1 MSGSALFRPTFTDL
15 RAEVERRVS
24 NDASPETITALIDE
38 FLAAG
43 GDMPAPLI
51 EYDGAVTWLFRSS
64 TAQSVSVV
72 GDVLGY
78 RLDRTQMTRL
88 QGSDLF
94 YLTMHLPLDAHIAYA
109 FAVDA
114 SETTAHARWLDR
126 CVPDPLNPQRIVM
139 TNPLR
144 MMSVLEMPGA
154 ASLIAG
160 FDTLAETPM
169 FAGIHGLWSAAL
181 GCWRRLWVYLPPEY
195 DPAARRY
202 PTLYLLDGE
211 AYLLSAELPLMLD
224 LMIDQNEMSPVIAVL
239 IEPPPVRVSSVV
251 GLRFVVDDVAPWIDA
266 RYATSHDPLDRI
278 IGGADE
284 YATRALMIALQRPD
298 LFGGALAQSPQ
309 TPPIRRVAALLDR
322 RDVRREDAP
331 RCYVDVGRYD
341 DPAAVESTQALCSV
355 LVSGGAVVSY
365 QEFAGGRSFAGWR
378 VTLPDALRFHFG
390 TSSLASLA

>member
-24 NDASPETITALIDE
+24 NDASPETIAVLIDE

-43 GDMPAPLI
+43 GDTPAPLI

-64 TAQSVSVV
+64 IAQSVSVV

-78 RLDRTQMTRL
+78 RPDQTRMTRL

-94 YLTMHLPLDAHIAYA
+94 YLTTYLPLDAHIAYA

-114 SETTAHARWLDR
+114 PETAARTRWIDR
-126 CVPDPLNPQRIVM
+126 CLPDPLNSQRMIM
-139 TNPLR
+139 TSPLR

-154 ASLIAG
+154 APLVAG
-160 FDTLAETPM
+160 FDAYAETPM
-169 FAGIHGLWSAAL
+169 FAGAHVVWSAAT
-181 GCWRRLWVYLPPEY
+181 GCWRRVWVYLPPGY
-195 DPAARRY
+195 DPATRRY
-202 PTLYLLDGE
+202 PAVYLLDGE
-211 AYLLSAELPLMLD
+211 AYLLSAELPLLLD
-224 LMIDQNEMSPVIAVL
+224 LLIDAQEMSPVIAVL
-239 IEPPPVRVSSVV
+239 IEPPP
-251 GLRFVVDDVAPWIDA
+251 LRASFAMVTSFVVDDVVPWIDEQ
-266 RYATSHDPLDRI
+266 YATSHDPIDRI

-284 YATRALMIALQRPD
+284 NATRALMIALQRPD
-298 LFGGALAQSPQ
+298 VFGGALAQSPQ
-309 TPPIRRVAALLDR
+309 LPPVRRIAALLER
-322 RDVRREDAP
+322 RHAHGGDAS

-341 DPAAVESTQALCSV
+341 EPAAIEVTQALCNA
-355 LVSGGAVVSY
+355 LLSGGAAVSY

-390 TSSLASLA
+390 TSSLASLG